1 MKREDLFA
9 AIGQVESSRLAR
21 SELEMTNPSPVEQE
35 EEPNMTK
42 KRIST
47 GRIIRNL
54 LAAAII
60 LSMLGITAY
69 AVAGYVIFDSPQDML
84 TSIFGD
90 QTGYDHKDVTHWTD
104 PEKPGEIYDNP
115 AYDRVP
121 VDEEVMQSEAAPLV
135 SPVGQSISWKGY
147 TLTVDANMYDKVT
160 KCGVLTYTIENP
172 DGLPQYEIAN
182 NGEMYFP
189 DGEILHVNQYGYS
202 YVIQDQT
209 TENKLTATYY
219 YQMRNPKDSGLEL
232 TLSEYVIK
240 NTEAYQ
246 QKLEAIQE
254 QLMRE
259 HTQEEAL
266 AFEKTYVSS
275 DWEWFEANYTREE
288 LIQKGYEAMLLMS
301 QELKTLDAQCVCPD
315 KITIPE
321 ADLGEMSSVTLADGK
336 IKVSPI
342 AICVDTTDMQDY
354 PNGYI
359 AVTKIHFKDGSE
371 YLVRDDN
378 TANYMFAVGNT
389 DRDVTFMFNRMID
402 VNEIT
407 SVILD
412 GGLEFPVN

>member
-1 MKREDLFA
+1 MKQEDLFE
-9 AIGQVESSRLAR
+9 AIGNVECSRLLR
-21 SELEMTNPSPVEQE
+21 TERESTTLSVVTHQE
-35 EEPNMTK
+35 DKPMK
-42 KRIST
+42 KQSVK
-47 GRIIRNL
+47 RIIRNL
-54 LAAAII
+54 LIAAV
-60 LSMLGITAY
+60 LVSMLGITAY
-69 AVAGYVIFDSPQDML
+69 AAVGYLIFDSPEEML
-84 TSIFGD
+84 TGIFGD
-90 QTGYDHKDVTHWTD
+90 KTGYDHKDLTHWTD
-104 PEKPGEIYDNP
+104 PEKPGEVYDNP

-135 SPVGQSISWKGY
+135 TPVGQSISWEGY

-160 KCGVLTYTIENP
+160 KCGVLTYTIDNP
-172 DGLPQYEIAN
+172 DGLPHYEVAN
-182 NGEMYFP
+182 NGEVYFP
-189 DGEILHVNQYGYS
+189 EGEILHINQYGYS
-202 YVIQDQT
+202 YVIKDQS

-219 YQMRNPKDSGLEL
+219 YQLRNPDESYLEL
-232 TLSEYVIK
+232 TLSEYVMK

-259 HTQEEAL
+259 HTQEEAI

-275 DWEWFEANYTREE
+275 DWDWFEANYTRDE

-301 QELKTLDAQCVCPD
+301 QERMALDAQCVCPD
-315 KITIPE
+315 SITIPE
-321 ADLGEMSSVTLADGK
+321 TALGEMSSITLADGK

-359 AVTKIHFKDGSE
+359 AVTKIRFKDGTE
-371 YLVRDDN
+371 YLVRDDA
-378 TANYMFAVGNT
+378 TANYMFAVGDT

-402 VNEIT
+402 VNEIS

-412 GGLEFPVN
+412 GGLAFSVS

>member
-1 MKREDLFA
+1 MKQEDLFE
-9 AIGQVESSRLAR
+9 AIGNVECSRLLR
-21 SELEMTNPSPVEQE
+21 TERESTTLSVVTHQE
-35 EEPNMTK
+35 DKPMK
-42 KRIST
+42 KQSVK
-47 GRIIRNL
+47 RIIRNL
-54 LAAAII
+54 LIAAV
-60 LSMLGITAY
+60 LVSMLGITAY
-69 AVAGYVIFDSPQDML
+69 AAVGYLIFDSPEEML
-84 TSIFGD
+84 TGIFGD
-90 QTGYDHKDVTHWTD
+90 KTGYDHKDLTHWTD
-104 PEKPGEIYDNP
+104 PEKPGEVYDNP

-135 SPVGQSISWKGY
+135 TPVGQSISWEGY

-160 KCGVLTYTIENP
+160 KCGVLTYTIDNP
-172 DGLPQYEIAN
+172 DGLPHYEVAN
-182 NGEMYFP
+182 NGEVYFP
-189 DGEILHVNQYGYS
+189 EGEILHINQYGYS
-202 YVIQDQT
+202 YVIKDQS

-219 YQMRNPKDSGLEL
+219 YQLRNPDESYLEL
-232 TLSEYVIK
+232 TLSEYVMK

-259 HTQEEAL
+259 HTQEEAI

-275 DWEWFEANYTREE
+275 DWDWFEANYTRDE

-301 QELKTLDAQCVCPD
+301 QERMALDAQCVCPD
-315 KITIPE
+315 SITIPE
-321 ADLGEMSSVTLADGK
+321 TALGEMSSITLADGK

-359 AVTKIHFKDGSE
+359 AVTKIRFKDGTE
-371 YLVRDDN
+371 YLVRDDS
-378 TANYMFAVGNT
+378 TANYMFAVGDT

-402 VNEIT
+402 VNEIS

-412 GGLEFPVN
+412 GGLAFSVS

>member
-1 MKREDLFA
+1 MKQEDLFE
-9 AIGQVESSRLAR
+9 AIGNVESSRLLR
-21 SELEMTNPSPVEQE
+21 TELETTAPSAVTHE
-35 EEPNMTK
+35 EDKPMK
-42 KRIST
+42 KQSVK
-47 GRIIRNL
+47 RIIRNL
-54 LAAAII
+54 LIAAV
-60 LSMLGITAY
+60 LVSMLGITAY
-69 AVAGYVIFDSPQDML
+69 AAVGYLIFDSPEEML
-84 TSIFGD
+84 TGIFGD
-90 QTGYDHKDVTHWTD
+90 KTGYDHKDLTHWTD
-104 PEKPGEIYDNP
+104 PEKPGEVYDNP
-115 AYDRVP
+115 AYDRAP

-135 SPVGQSISWKGY
+135 TPVGQSISWKGY
-147 TLTVDANMYDKVT
+147 TLTVDANLYDQVT
-160 KCGVLTYTIENP
+160 KCGLLTYTIENP
-172 DGLPQYEIAN
+172 DGLPHYEVAN
-182 NGEMYFP
+182 NGEIYFP

-209 TENKLTATYY
+209 TENQLTATYY
-219 YQMRNPKDSGLEL
+219 YQLRDPDESYLEL

-246 QKLEAIQE
+246 QKLEAIRE

-275 DWEWFEANYTREE
+275 DWDWFEANYTRDE

-301 QELKTLDAQCVCPD
+301 QERMALDAQCVCPD
-315 KITIPE
+315 SITIPE
-321 ADLGEMSSVTLADGK
+321 TALGEMSSITLADGK

-359 AVTKIHFKDGSE
+359 AVTKIRFKDGTE
-371 YLVRDDN
+371 YLVRDDA
-378 TANYMFAVGNT
+378 TANYMFAVGDT

-402 VNEIT
+402 VNEIS

-412 GGLEFPVN
+412 GGLAFSVS

>member
-1 MKREDLFA
+1 MKQEDLFE
-9 AIGQVESSRLAR
+9 AIGNVECSRLLR
-21 SELEMTNPSPVEQE
+21 TERESTTLSVVTHQE
-35 EEPNMTK
+35 DKPMK
-42 KRIST
+42 KRSAK
-47 GRIIRNL
+47 RIIRNL
-54 LAAAII
+54 LIAAV
-60 LSMLGITAY
+60 LVSMLGITAY
-69 AVAGYVIFDSPQDML
+69 AAAGYLLFENPEEML
-84 TSIFGD
+84 NSIFGD
-90 QTGYDHKDVTHWTD
+90 KTGYDHKDLTHWTD
-104 PEKPGEIYDNP
+104 PEKPGEVYDNP

-121 VDEEVMQSEAAPLV
+121 VDEEVIQSEAAPLV
-135 SPVGQSISWKGY
+135 TPVGQSISWEGY

-172 DGLPQYEIAN
+172 DGLPHYEVAN
-182 NGEMYFP
+182 NGEIYFP

-202 YVIQDQT
+202 YVIKDQT

-219 YQMRNPKDSGLEL
+219 YQLRNPDASNLEL
-232 TLSEYVIK
+232 TLSEYVMK

-246 QKLEAIQE
+246 QKLEAIRE

-275 DWEWFEANYTREE
+275 DWEWFEANFTREE

-301 QELKTLDAQCVCPD
+301 QERMALDAQCVCPD
-315 KITIPE
+315 SITIPE
-321 ADLGEMSSVTLADGK
+321 TALGEMSSITLADGK

-359 AVTKIHFKDGSE
+359 AVTKIRFKDGTE
-371 YLVRDDN
+371 YLVRDDA
-378 TANYMFAVGNT
+378 TANYMFAVGDT

-402 VNEIT
+402 VNEIS

-412 GGLEFPVN
+412 GGLAFSVS

>member
-1 MKREDLFA
+1 MKQEDLFE
-9 AIGQVESSRLAR
+9 AIGNVESSRLLR
-21 SELEMTNPSPVEQE
+21 TELETTAPSAVTHE
-35 EEPNMTK
+35 EDKPMK
-42 KRIST
+42 KQSVK
-47 GRIIRNL
+47 RIIRNL
-54 LAAAII
+54 LIAAV
-60 LSMLGITAY
+60 LVSMLGITAY
-69 AVAGYVIFDSPQDML
+69 AAAGYLLFENPEEML
-84 TSIFGD
+84 NSIFGD
-90 QTGYDHKDVTHWTD
+90 KTGYDHKDLTHWTD
-104 PEKPGEIYDNP
+104 PEKPGEVYDNP

-121 VDEEVMQSEAAPLV
+121 VDEEVIQSEAAPLV
-135 SPVGQSISWKGY
+135 TPVGQSISWEGY

-172 DGLPQYEIAN
+172 DGLPHYEVAN
-182 NGEMYFP
+182 NGEIYFP

-202 YVIQDQT
+202 YVIKDQT

-219 YQMRNPKDSGLEL
+219 YQLRNPDASNLEL
-232 TLSEYVIK
+232 TLSEYVMK

-246 QKLEAIQE
+246 QKLEAIRE

-275 DWEWFEANYTREE
+275 DWEWFEANFTREE

-301 QELKTLDAQCVCPD
+301 QERMALDAQCVCPD
-315 KITIPE
+315 SITIPE
-321 ADLGEMSSVTLADGK
+321 TALGEMSSITLADGK

-359 AVTKIHFKDGSE
+359 AVTKIRFKDGTE
-371 YLVRDDN
+371 YLVRDDA
-378 TANYMFAVGNT
+378 TANYMFAVGDT

-402 VNEIT
+402 VNEIS

-412 GGLEFPVN
+412 GGLAFSVS

>member
-21 SELEMTNPSPVEQE
+21 CELEMTNPSPVEQE
-35 EEPNMTK
+35 EPNMTK
-42 KRIST
+42 KRITT
-47 GRIIRNL
+47 GRIIRNI

-60 LSMLGITAY
+60 LSMLGVTAY

-172 DGLPQYEIAN
+172 DGLPHYEVDN
-182 NGEMYFP
+182 NGKIWFP
-189 DGEILHVNQYGYS
+189 GGEILDVNQYGYS
-202 YVIQDQT
+202 YIIKDQS
-209 TENKLTATYY
+209 TESKLTATYY
-219 YQMRNPKDSGLEL
+219 YQLRNPKDSGLEL
-232 TLSEYVIK
+232 TLSEYVMK
-240 NTEAYQ
+240 NTADYQ

-275 DWEWFEANYTREE
+275 DWKWFEANYTREE

-321 ADLGEMSSVTLADGK
+321 NAQGEMSSITLADGK

-359 AVTKIHFKDGSE
+359 AVTKIRFQDGTE

-402 VNEIT
+402 VNEIS

>member
-1 MKREDLFA
+1 MKQEDLFE
-9 AIGQVESSRLAR
+9 AIGNVECSRLLR
-21 SELEMTNPSPVEQE
+21 TERESTTLSVVTHQE
-35 EEPNMTK
+35 DKPMK
-42 KRIST
+42 KRSAK
-47 GRIIRNL
+47 RIIRNL
-54 LAAAII
+54 LIAAV
-60 LSMLGITAY
+60 LVSMLGITAY
-69 AVAGYVIFDSPQDML
+69 AAAGYLLFDSPEEML

-90 QTGYDHKDVTHWTD
+90 KTGYDHKDLTHWTD
-104 PEKPGEIYDNP
+104 PEKPGEVYDNP

-135 SPVGQSISWKGY
+135 TPVGQSISWEGY

-160 KCGVLTYTIENP
+160 KCGVLTYTIDNP
-172 DGLPQYEIAN
+172 DGLPHYEVAN
-182 NGEMYFP
+182 NGEVYFP
-189 DGEILHVNQYGYS
+189 EGEILHINQYGYS
-202 YVIQDQT
+202 YVIKDQS

-219 YQMRNPKDSGLEL
+219 YQLRNPDESYLEL
-232 TLSEYVIK
+232 TLSEYVMK

-259 HTQEEAL
+259 HTQEEAI

-275 DWEWFEANYTREE
+275 DWDWFEANYTRDE

-301 QELKTLDAQCVCPD
+301 QERMALDAQCVCPD
-315 KITIPE
+315 SITIPE
-321 ADLGEMSSVTLADGK
+321 TALGEMSSITLADGK

-359 AVTKIHFKDGSE
+359 AVTKIRFKDGTE
-371 YLVRDDN
+371 YLVRDDA
-378 TANYMFAVGNT
+378 TANYMFAVGDT

-402 VNEIT
+402 VNEIS

-412 GGLEFPVN
+412 GGLAFSVS

>member
-1 MKREDLFA
+1 MKQEDLFE
-9 AIGQVESSRLAR
+9 AIGNVESSRLLR
-21 SELEMTNPSPVEQE
+21 TELETTAPSAVTHE
-35 EEPNMTK
+35 EDKPMK
-42 KRIST
+42 KQSVK
-47 GRIIRNL
+47 RIIRNL
-54 LAAAII
+54 LIAAV
-60 LSMLGITAY
+60 LVSMLGITAY
-69 AVAGYVIFDSPQDML
+69 AAVGYLIFDSPEEML

-135 SPVGQSISWKGY
+135 SPVGQSIRWKGY

-172 DGLPQYEIAN
+172 DGLPQYEVAN
-182 NGEMYFP
+182 NGEIYFP

-232 TLSEYVIK
+232 TLSEYVMK
-240 NTEAYQ
+240 NTADYQ

-254 QLMRE
+254 QLMRK

-275 DWEWFEANYTREE
+275 DWDWFEANYTRDE

-301 QELKTLDAQCVCPD
+301 EERMALDAQCVCPD

-359 AVTKIHFKDGSE
+359 AVTKIRFQDGTE

-378 TANYMFAVGNT
+378 TANYVFAVGNT

-402 VNEIT
+402 VNEIS